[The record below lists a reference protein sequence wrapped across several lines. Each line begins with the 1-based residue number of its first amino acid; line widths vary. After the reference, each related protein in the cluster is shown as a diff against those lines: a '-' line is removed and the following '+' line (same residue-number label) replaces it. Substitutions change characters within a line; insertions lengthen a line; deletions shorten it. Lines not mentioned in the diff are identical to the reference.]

1 MTRLLNSRC
10 TAPAYIYH
18 KLFEENWDSMFKAFD
33 MKARSALPTDVF
45 EEGDAVY
52 IEMAVS
58 GFTKKD
64 ISIEIEDNILTVST
78 KNNNIPPHQ
87 ADSGIKALYHS
98 GPIELEGNRNYL
110 QKGLAKRYFVQSYVF
125 KDCDLLSAEA
135 SLKNGILSI
144 KIPKLEDVSKKVVNI
159 VDSKS

>member
-1 MTRLLNSRC
+1 MTRLLTRRC
-10 TAPAYIYH
+10 TAPAYIYN
-18 KLFEENWDSMFKAFD
+18 KLFEESWDFMFKAFD

-64 ISIEIEDNILTVST
+64 ITVEIEDNILTVST
-78 KNNNIPPHQ
+78 KNNNVPPHQ
-87 ADSGIKALYHS
+87 ANIDVKELYRS
-98 GPIELEGNRNYL
+98 GPTEVEGNRNYL
-110 QKGLAKRYFVQSYVF
+110 QKGLAKRYFVQSYAF
-125 KDCDLLSAEA
+125 KDCNLSSTEV

-144 KIPKLEDVSKKVVNI
+144 KIPKLENISKKVINI